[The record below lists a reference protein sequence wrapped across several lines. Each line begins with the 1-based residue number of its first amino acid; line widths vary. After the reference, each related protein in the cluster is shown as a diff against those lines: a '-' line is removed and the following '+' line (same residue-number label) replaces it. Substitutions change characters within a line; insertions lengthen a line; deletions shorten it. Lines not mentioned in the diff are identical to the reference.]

1 MAWNLIWCSRNFQ
14 CKYYYSTFRFYL
26 STPVPVFGT
35 ILFDVIHDD
44 NLFSVIFS
52 ISDRLV
58 LGEMFMWM
66 ETNCQ
71 SCHQQGCCIWMV
83 RVCDDCVFICGFGF
97 YKYICIFSVCAWCFF
112 YWKVTVPKL
121 CAFIFKWKIL
131 GVWWPISKLFIC
143 FVLLPCLI
151 NCLVV
156 IILNLWHTEF

>member
-26 STPVPVFGT
+26 STPVPIFGT

-44 NLFSVIFS
+44 NLFSVIFP

-71 SCHQQGCCIWMV
+71 SCHQQGCYIWMV

-97 YKYICIFSVCAWCFF
+97 YMYKYIQCLRLVFC
-112 YWKVTVPKL
+112 YWKVSVLK
-121 CAFIFKWKIL
+121 CAIIFKWPIL
-131 GVWWPISKLFIC
+131 GVWSPTSKLFIC
-143 FVLLPCLI
+143 FVI
-151 NCLVV
+151 LVV
-156 IILNLWHTEF
+156 IILNLWNTEC